1 MADERVIAY
10 IDGYNLYYGLREE
23 DLASSRWLDL
33 RGLSESLLWPEQRL
47 VLVRYF
53 TTRVK
58 NDPGAARR
66 QSIYIDA
73 LRARGGIEIDFGFF
87 SSKTTACKGC
97 GRRWSK
103 SVEKK
108 TDANIAVRLL
118 NDAYDNRFDMAL
130 VISGDGDLS
139 PAIEA
144 VRYRNPEKRVLVAT
158 PPRRWSNPLKASA
171 SAVTRISP
179 SKIRANRLPETVV
192 TGDIALRAPRGWL
205 PR

>member
-23 DLASSRWLDL
+23 SLASSRWLDL